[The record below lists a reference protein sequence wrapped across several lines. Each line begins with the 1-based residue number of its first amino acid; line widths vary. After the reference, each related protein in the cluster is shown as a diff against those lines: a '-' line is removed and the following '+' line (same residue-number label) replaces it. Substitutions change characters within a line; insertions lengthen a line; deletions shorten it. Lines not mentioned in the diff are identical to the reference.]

1 MVKMLQ
7 VTKNVFAVMAIVC
20 VLAAIAAPFAFGAD
34 GEAGVVKNIAG
45 STGLGAAGMAIGAGL
60 AFAAGALGTG
70 IVQYAVCASGIG
82 VLAEKREMLPLV
94 ILFIAIPETL
104 VIFGFVLALM
114 LIQKIA

>member
-1 MVKMLQ
+1 MVKTLQ
-7 VTKNVFAVMAIVC
+7 VTKKVFAVMAIVC
-20 VLAAIAAPFAFGAD
+20 VLAAVAAPFAFGA
-34 GEAGVVKNIAG
+34 GAEGGTAKATEAIA
-45 STGLGAAGMAIGAGL
+45 AAGMAIGAGI

-114 LIQKIA
+114 LIQKIV

>member
-1 MVKMLQ
+1 MVKTLQ
-7 VTKNVFAVMAIVC
+7 VTKKAFAVMAIVC
-20 VLAAIAAPFAFGAD
+20 VLVAVAAPFAFGA
-34 GEAGVVKNIAG
+34 GEAEGAPGAATN
-45 STGLGAAGMAIGAGL
+45 GLAAAGMAIGAGI

-114 LIQKIA
+114 LIQKIV